1 MKIECILKREGGS
14 VVDLGGLEYH
24 FEPLADGAHVADVS
38 EEAHIDR
45 FLSIAEGYKVYHGK
59 GTPKGEPKQIGE
71 STPVSVPASEPK
83 SAGPLAGSEEL
94 PPQFDIGGKTITQL
108 EAVQAAFAASGM
120 TSDEWN
126 ELDDSERAAKIEIA
140 LDDMADADEAGNDTT
155 GDLDALK
162 AAYKERFGKAA
173 HHTWTAEA
181 ITEKLKAE

>member
-14 VVDLGGLEYH
+14 VVDLGGIEYH
-24 FEPLADGAHVADVS
+24 FEPVEDGAHVADVADES
-38 EEAHIDR
+38 HIDR
-45 FLSIAEGYKVYHGK
+45 FLSISEGYKVYHGK

-71 STPVSVPASEPK
+71 STPVPATATETK

-140 LDDMADADEAGNDTT
+140 LDELADAADEAEVETEEVKTEAAKPAAKKTT
-155 GDLDALK
+155 AK
-162 AAYKERFGKAA
+162 KK
-173 HHTWTAEA
+173 
-181 ITEKLKAE
+181 